1 MRFQSSG
8 VASFIRLFLIR
19 ETTDITDK
27 AGGTAAAIFYRV
39 SLFYRRGLL
48 GQLLR
53 EAVVTR
59 GISLRPRFFL
69 IREGERG
76 GGRSRRPNVR
86 PVARDTMKNS
96 METASG
102 KPPLNRIPDT
112 RPNNCPCALSFSTY
126 AFMVD
131 EYLRPG
137 SLLSVEFRVIEILQ
151 VSGDTLPRVVLLLPL
166 FFFLSLFFKPYL
178 VVHIELVE
186 LLFDLKYY
194 L

>member
-1 MRFQSSG
+1 M
-8 VASFIRLFLIR
+8 
-19 ETTDITDK
+19 
-27 AGGTAAAIFYRV
+27 
-39 SLFYRRGLL
+39 
-48 GQLLR
+48 
-53 EAVVTR
+53 
-59 GISLRPRFFL
+59 
-69 IREGERG
+69 
-76 GGRSRRPNVR
+76 R

-166 FFFLSLFFKPYL
+166 FFFFFSLFFKPYL

-186 LLFDLKYY
+186 LLFD
-194 L
+194 